1 MPMVNRCHQ
10 HLPHRCTDGYPTRR
24 LQTPRRW
31 RMLCT
36 FINQATHRKRI
47 QMQLRNGSLLPTL
60 WSSSSTTSALLTH
73 DGRTRVAG
81 LVDRLVNRNDP
92 RSLNAPTATRLGSG
106 SMSDAITTMTMG
118 IASTGKTSDTISL
131 LMETTYTDLPHL
143 GIRLLLSVN
152 LLRMS

>member
-1 MPMVNRCHQ
+1 
-10 HLPHRCTDGYPTRR
+10 
-24 LQTPRRW
+24 
-31 RMLCT
+31 
-36 FINQATHRKRI
+36 
-47 QMQLRNGSLLPTL
+47 MQLRNGSLLPTL

-81 LVDRLVNRNDP
+81 LVDRLVNRIAP
-92 RSLNAPTATRLGSG
+92 KSPNAPTATRLGSE
-106 SMSDAITTMTMG
+106 SMSDAIATMTTG